1 MDPRQVASK
10 LITTH
15 ASKASKAR
23 QARLPRIDVSAGAL
37 VTEVTRDIN
46 KATEDQGEAP
56 DSPGEP
62 SLLPGD
68 PLKNQNA

>member
-23 QARLPRIDVSAGAL
+23 QARLPPIDVSAGAL
-37 VTEVTRDIN
+37 VTQVTRDIN
-46 KATEDQGEAP
+46 KAREDWE
-56 DSPGEP
+56 
-62 SLLPGD
+62 
-68 PLKNQNA
+68 